1 NDASSGTTAAEPA
14 VAEPPPFLDF
24 LYPPPALTMLQLMSD
39 GSRTRQR
46 RETRRVPIA
55 GSRGFA
61 SGGSRNASDAG
72 SASTSTYTPTLRDR
86 SEPVTRDIASLLGD
100 QSPRNIGRN
109 NVPQSDLPP
118 DRNALTKH
126 VETDDNA
133 SFLDSPGDIAESD
146 GKSLPALRQLKRLIT
161 KARRDSMDGTFPDDT
176 ETTTQAWALYCQLDE
191 SDRNELFTKEMLLT
205 WLSTQSNEAAEA
217 HCLEVY
223 NSIPHHHR
231 SIAVYK
237 AASSMFVRCHLLG
250 LAEQAHEE
258 ALARLHNGFVVS
270 GHLCKIA
277 LGQNRWDLA
286 FKIKQQ
292 LDHRFQDSAVTEAM
306 MSSTFWRDLAT
317 FPSLFDKAMELAKH
331 MMLRYRSDVPSSEF
345 NQFCQSLFKTA
356 LREEL
361 VIKNVDN
368 AKPSA
373 ALLSAMDGRT
383 IRYMLGY
390 FKQDVQETVAFFKE
404 LILAILQPASGI
416 PYANAH
422 KIISFMYSRYRKRDG
437 VAPSRG
443 MLGLLQRGLIDATD
457 ELDGFTMRNDGRGI
471 HLHNIE
477 TDWVKF
483 HGKIGRTALV
493 QFMKAWAGRG
503 RPDRVEHY
511 WQLLRTEYPDIKQQA
526 DALWALVYVHARRA
540 DVDQARKAFD
550 SIVQLTGLHTDLVSA
565 AERRKIWAVLLHA
578 HSRADDLDGAIDAL
592 QQFMQLGDDKPN
604 QYIFHPV
611 LELYA
616 SRGDVES
623 VHGLLLQFDALSSEK
638 RSTALYGSLMTAHVN
653 DNDIN
658 SAVTV
663 LEEAVTKQRN
673 GDIEGQLTGC
683 FNILLTAFA
692 IRREIDSTM
701 RVYRRMR
708 AESVALDADSYG
720 ALMLAL
726 TLYHQTA
733 SAHQIL
739 SNVMPK
745 NDMRPTA
752 FHYAIVMTGYINQK
766 KPKEALE
773 LHRQMK
779 RLSVRPSTSSNA
791 AYLKA
796 RAMSEGAEI
805 AVATPDG
812 VAGAESLS
820 QTIRALKSM
829 SDADLSAPH
838 AARQPQNVSLR
849 DFGSVEAM
857 YYGQLIAAHG
867 TRQCFVAAKELV
879 RQFKQAVA
887 VKDSKDSVKP
897 QLPIVILNAL
907 MITHQGTQA
916 WDEVDAR
923 WKLAKEQADIVTA
936 FRAPPTLIPL
946 SNEPGSLNDLSLP
959 ALEDATPTT
968 SVVRR
973 VEHFEPALMKAKHA
987 PALRHI
993 LSTSVRRYI
1002 SALHLQGRYNDMVST
1017 VAGLLREGYMLD
1029 NRTWNTFIS
1038 NLVRRERPLALLAF
1052 RLTER
1057 YLIPSF
1063 PGWAKRTSHKPT
1075 QATQTQGL
1083 SYINARYLP
1092 PQQLMPQYQ
1101 TLVMLASAFLKL
1113 RRLEAVGVTPIA
1125 VTEEDKAVEKYVGTA
1140 KLIRK
1145 YAPRTLF
1152 AVQNMPSVDD
1162 NVQRKSLKG
1171 EQRS

>member
-1 NDASSGTTAAEPA
+1 
-14 VAEPPPFLDF
+14 
-24 LYPPPALTMLQLMSD
+24 MLQLISD

-46 RETRRVPIA
+46 RETRRVPIQR
-55 GSRGFA
+55 SRGFA
-61 SGGSRNASDAG
+61 SRG
-72 SASTSTYTPTLRDR
+72 SASTSTYTPSLSNAGELGGRDL
-86 SEPVTRDIASLLGD
+86 ASLLED
-100 QSPRNIGRN
+100 ESALEIERDKAPQPNIPLD
-109 NVPQSDLPP
+109 V
-118 DRNALTKH
+118 NAFTNH
-126 VETDDNA
+126 AETDDDG
-133 SFLDSPGDIAESD
+133 SFSDFPGEIAESD
-146 GKSLPALRQLKRLIT
+146 GQGLPALRQFKRLIA
-161 KARRDSMDGTFPDDT
+161 KARRDSIDGAPLTGL
-176 ETTTQAWALYCQLDE
+176 ETTSQAWALYCQLDE
-191 SDRNELFTKEMLLT
+191 RDRNDLLTKEMLLA
-205 WLSTQSNEAAEA
+205 WLSTQENEAAEA

-223 NSIPHHHR
+223 NSIPAQHR
-231 SIAVYK
+231 SFGVYK
-237 AASSMFVRCHLLG
+237 AATSMFVRCHLLG

-258 ALARLHNGFVVS
+258 ALARLHNGFAVS

-277 LGQNRWDLA
+277 LEQKMWDLA
-286 FKIKQQ
+286 FKVKQQ
-292 LDHRFQDSAVTEAM
+292 LNHRFQDSAVTQAM
-306 MSSTFWRDLAT
+306 MLSTFWRDIAT
-317 FPSLFDKAMELAKH
+317 LPMLFDKAMELAKH
-331 MMLRYRSDVPSSEF
+331 MLLRYKSDVPSSEF
-345 NQFCQSLFKTA
+345 NLFCQSLFKTV

-361 VIKNVDN
+361 VIKNVDKS
-368 AKPSA
+368 KPSA

-383 IRYMLGY
+383 MRYMLGY
-390 FKQDVQETVAFFKE
+390 FKQDEQETVVLFKE
-404 LILAILQPASGI
+404 LILAILKPESGI

-422 KIISFMYSRYRKRDG
+422 KIVSFMYSRYRKRDG
-437 VAPSRG
+437 VAPSRA
-443 MLGLLQRGLIDATD
+443 MLGLLQRGLINATD
-457 ELDGFTMRNDGRGI
+457 ELDSFTIQNDGRGI

-477 TDWVKF
+477 SDWVKF
-483 HGKIGRTALV
+483 YGKIGRTALV
-493 QFMKAWAGRG
+493 RFMKAWAGRG
-503 RPDRVEHY
+503 RPDRVQHY
-511 WQLLRTEYPDIKQQA
+511 WQLLRSGYPDIKQQV
-526 DALWALVYVHARRA
+526 DALWALIYVHARRA
-540 DVDQARKAFD
+540 DVKEARKAFD
-550 SIVQLTGLHTDLVSA
+550 SIVQLTGLHTAIVPV

-578 HSRADDLDGAIDAL
+578 YSRADDLDGAADTL

-611 LELYA
+611 LEMYA
-616 SRGDVES
+616 LRGDVES
-623 VHGLLLQFDALSSEK
+623 VHGLLLQFDTLSSEN
-638 RSTALYGSLMTAHVN
+638 RSTALYGSLMTAHIN

-663 LEEAVTKQRN
+663 LEEAVTKQRK
-673 GDIEGQLTGC
+673 GEIEGQLTGC

-708 AESVALDADSYG
+708 AENVSLDADSYG

-726 TLYHQTA
+726 TLYQQTA

-766 KPKEALE
+766 KPREALD
-773 LHRQMK
+773 LHRHMK
-779 RLSVRPSTSSNA
+779 RLSVRPSTSSNL

-796 RAMSEGAEI
+796 RAISEGAETTI
-805 AVATPDG
+805 ATPDG
-812 VAGAESLS
+812 IAGDASLS
-820 QTIRALKSM
+820 QTIRAFKSM
-829 SDADLSAPH
+829 SDADISAPH

-849 DFGSVEAM
+849 DYGSVEAM

-867 TRQCFVAAKELV
+867 TRQCFSAAQELV

-887 VKDSKDSVKP
+887 IKDSKDSVKP
-897 QLPIVILNAL
+897 QQPIVVLNAL
-907 MITHQGTQA
+907 MITHQGMQA
-916 WDEVDAR
+916 WDEVDAC

-936 FRAPPTLIPL
+936 FRAPPTLLPL
-946 SNEPGSLNDLSLP
+946 SDEPGPLYRLSLP
-959 ALEDATPTT
+959 ALEDATPAT

-973 VEHFEPALMKAKHA
+973 VEHSKSALMKAKHS

-993 LSTSVRRYI
+993 LSTTVRRYI
-1002 SALHLQGRYNDMVST
+1002 SALLSQGRYNDMVST

-1029 NRTWNTFIS
+1029 NRTWNIFIS

-1063 PGWAKRTSHKPT
+1063 PGWAKRASHKPT
-1075 QATQTQGL
+1075 QATQKQGL

-1101 TLVMLASAFLKL
+1101 TLVMLASALLKL

-1125 VTEEDKAVEKYVGTA
+1125 VSGEDVAVEKYVGTA

-1162 NVQRKSLKG
+1162 NVQRKWLKG
-1171 EQRS
+1171 ERRSS

>member
-1 NDASSGTTAAEPA
+1 
-14 VAEPPPFLDF
+14 
-24 LYPPPALTMLQLMSD
+24 ALTMLQLISD
-39 GSRTRQR
+39 GNRTRQR
-46 RETRRVPIA
+46 RETRRVPIER
-55 GSRGFA
+55 SRGFA
-61 SGGSRNASDAG
+61 SRG
-72 SASTSTYTPTLRDR
+72 SAPTSTYTPTLSNASELGGRDLANLLEDESAGEIER
-86 SEPVTRDIASLLGD
+86 DKAPQADISSEGY
-100 QSPRNIGRN
+100 
-109 NVPQSDLPP
+109 
-118 DRNALTKH
+118 ALTKH
-126 VETDDNA
+126 AEADDDGRF
-133 SFLDSPGDIAESD
+133 SDFPGEIAESD
-146 GKSLPALRQLKRLIT
+146 GQGLPALRQLKRLIA
-161 KARRDSMDGTFPDDT
+161 KARRDSVDGAPSSGLEATS
-176 ETTTQAWALYCQLDE
+176 QAWALYCQLDE
-191 SDRNELFTKEMLLT
+191 SDRNDLLTKEMLLT
-205 WLSTQSNEAAEA
+205 WLSTEENEAAEA

-223 NSIPHHHR
+223 NSIPPQHR
-231 SIAVYK
+231 SVGVYK
-237 AASSMFVRCHLLG
+237 AATGMFVRCHLLG

-258 ALARLHNGFVVS
+258 ALGRLHNGFAVS
-270 GHLCKIA
+270 GHLCRIA
-277 LGQNRWDLA
+277 LTQNMWDLA
-286 FKIKQQ
+286 FNVKQQ
-292 LDHRFQDSAVTEAM
+292 LDHRFQDSAVTQAM
-306 MSSTFWRDLAT
+306 MLSTFWRDVAT
-317 FPSLFDKAMELAKH
+317 LPILFDKAMDLAKH
-331 MMLRYRSDVPSSEF
+331 MLLRYKSDVPSSEF
-345 NQFCQSLFKTA
+345 NLFCQSLFKTA

-361 VIKNVDN
+361 VIKNVDK

-373 ALLSAMDGRT
+373 ALLSALDGRT
-383 IRYMLGY
+383 MRYMLGY
-390 FKQDVQETVAFFKE
+390 FKQDEQETVVLFKE
-404 LILAILQPASGI
+404 LILAILKPESGV

-422 KIISFMYSRYRKRDG
+422 KIVSFMYSRYRKRDG
-437 VAPSRG
+437 VAPSRA
-443 MLGLLQRGLIDATD
+443 MLGLLQRGLINATD
-457 ELDGFTMRNDGRGI
+457 ELDGFTIQNDGRGI

-483 HGKIGRTALV
+483 YGKIGRTALV
-493 QFMKAWAGRG
+493 RFMKAWAGRG
-503 RPDRVEHY
+503 RPDRVQYY
-511 WQLLRTEYPDIKQQA
+511 WQLLQRGYPDIKQQVH
-526 DALWALVYVHARRA
+526 ALWALVYVHARRA
-540 DVDQARKAFD
+540 DVEEARKAFD
-550 SIVQLTGLHTDLVSA
+550 SIVQLTGLHTAIVPA

-578 HSRADDLDGAIDAL
+578 YSRADDLDGAISTL

-623 VHGLLLQFDALSSEK
+623 VHGLLLQFDALSSEQ

-658 SAVTV
+658 SAVAV

-673 GDIEGQLTGC
+673 ANIEGQLTGC

-692 IRREIDSTM
+692 VRREIDSTM

-708 AESVALDADSYG
+708 AEAVALDADSYG

-745 NDMRPTA
+745 NGMRPTA

-766 KPKEALE
+766 KHKEALD

-779 RLSVRPSTSSNA
+779 RLSVRPSTSSNV

-796 RAMSEGAEI
+796 RAMAEGAEI
-805 AVATPDG
+805 AIATPDG
-812 VAGAESLS
+812 VAGAGSLA
-820 QTIRALKSM
+820 QTIRAFKSM
-829 SDADLSAPH
+829 SDSDISVPH
-838 AARQPQNVSLR
+838 AAKQPQNVSLR
-849 DFGSVEAM
+849 DYASVEAM

-867 TRQCFVAAKELV
+867 TSQCFSAAQELV

-897 QLPIVILNAL
+897 QLPIVVLNAL

-916 WDEVDAR
+916 WDEVDAC

-936 FRAPPTLIPL
+936 FRAPPALIPL
-946 SNEPGSLNDLSLP
+946 SEEPGSLNELSLP
-959 ALEDATPTT
+959 ALEDATPATP
-968 SVVRR
+968 VVRR
-973 VEHFEPALMKAKHA
+973 VEHFNPALMKAKHA

-1002 SALHLQGRYNDMVST
+1002 SALLLQGRYNDMVST

-1101 TLVMLASAFLKL
+1101 TLVMLASSLLKL

-1125 VTEEDKAVEKYVGTA
+1125 VNEEDMAVEKYVGTA

-1162 NVQRKSLKG
+1162 NVQRKWLKG
-1171 EQRS
+1171 ERRS